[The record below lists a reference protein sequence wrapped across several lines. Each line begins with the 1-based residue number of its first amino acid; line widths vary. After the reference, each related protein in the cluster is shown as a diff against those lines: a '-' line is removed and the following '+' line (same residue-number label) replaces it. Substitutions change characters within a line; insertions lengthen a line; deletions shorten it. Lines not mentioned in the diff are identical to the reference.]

1 MKVCVLVIMMGVF
14 ADAGFYE
21 DRLYKDAVQF
31 VKECGARSLTM
42 CLKEKALKF
51 VERLPNDIDIGNGIR
66 IKQSDS
72 GRLPREHTPIT
83 LPDEAAAREAILDR
97 VLLERLAD
105 YFSSHTLE
113 FKIPIGG
120 GETAQEEGRKKE
132 GGGGYGGGGGGKGGK
147 KGGKKGGMMPLMMMF
162 QMKAAMMGAI
172 ALKFVGLIAF
182 KALLVAK
189 VALTIAIVVTLKKLV
204 ENKHSTQTYEV
215 VAHPHEDYS
224 HYDRVYNPE
233 VVYKGY
239 RVGS

>member
-1 MKVCVLVIMMGVF
+1 MRRRRGRQSWTGCSWSASLITSARIRSNLKFQSGAARPHRKKVNRHRALFPKKHVCV
-14 ADAGFYE
+14 A
-21 DRLYKDAVQF
+21 
-31 VKECGARSLTM
+31 
-42 CLKEKALKF
+42 
-51 VERLPNDIDIGNGIR
+51 
-66 IKQSDS
+66 
-72 GRLPREHTPIT
+72 
-83 LPDEAAAREAILDR
+83 
-97 VLLERLAD
+97 
-105 YFSSHTLE
+105 
-113 FKIPIGG
+113 
-120 GETAQEEGRKKE
+120 GRKKE